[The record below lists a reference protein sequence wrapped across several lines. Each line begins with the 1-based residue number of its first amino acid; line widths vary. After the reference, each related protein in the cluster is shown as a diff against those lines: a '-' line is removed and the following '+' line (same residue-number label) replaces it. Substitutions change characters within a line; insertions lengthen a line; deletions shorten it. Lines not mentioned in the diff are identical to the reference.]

1 MRDAYVIAGKEEA
14 EGMLIALTDWMLNT
28 VSTLTDEQIQDMLRS
43 EMELNEVFADVYGL
57 TGEKKYLD
65 LAKRFSHR
73 VVLNPLLEK
82 KRPAYRYACHT
93 QIPKVNRF

>member
-43 EMELNEVFADVYGL
+43 EHGGLNEVFADVYGL

-65 LAKRFSHR
+65 LAKRF
-73 VVLNPLLEK
+73 
-82 KRPAYRYACHT
+82 HT
-93 QIPKVNRF
+93 GWS